1 MALRCRAEG
10 TQAVSVGKAVAK
22 HRSNPEGNTFIL
34 EDHKGKLL
42 LVSTL
47 EYKIKEPGEGA
58 DWVSMKMNYH
68 NIYEV
73 FCEAQRREL

>member
-47 EYKIKEPGEGA
+47 EYKMKEAGGV
-58 DWVSMKMNYH
+58 DWESMKTKHH
-68 NIYEV
+68 NIYEIV
-73 FCEAQRREL
+73 CEAQTQEL